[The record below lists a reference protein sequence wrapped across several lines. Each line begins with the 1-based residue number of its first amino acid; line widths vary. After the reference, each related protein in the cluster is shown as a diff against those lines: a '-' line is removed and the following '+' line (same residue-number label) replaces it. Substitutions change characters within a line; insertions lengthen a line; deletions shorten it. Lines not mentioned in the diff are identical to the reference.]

1 MIPNARNAYAANSI
15 ATASPGRLLVMLYD
29 RLSLDVR
36 RAGDAHDAGDHDEAR
51 KQLMHAQEI
60 VSELHTTLKV
70 DVWEG
75 GPALAGL
82 YAYLSKQLIHANIKR
97 DRAAIGECQTIIDD
111 LAGAWRE
118 ALASGAAGPAVP
130 VVATA

>member
-1 MIPNARNAYAANSI
+1 MIPNPRNAYAANSI

-36 RAGDAHDAGDHDEAR
+36 RAGAAQDEGNHEEAR
-51 KQLMHAQEI
+51 KQILHAQEI
-60 VSELHTTLKV
+60 VSELHSTLKV

-75 GPALAGL
+75 GPALFSL
-82 YAYLSKQLIHANIKR
+82 YAYLTKRLIDANIGR
-97 DRAAIGECQTIIDD
+97 DRAATAECQTIIDD
-111 LAGAWRE
+111 LASAWRE

-130 VVATA
+130 VVVTA